1 MVVRVALFEA
11 SDIVRSDSRRAV
23 LPILES
29 LDDMGRI
36 ELVRHERF
44 TGLDDLA
51 AGLSGWRSIGP
62 SLAYVRANGRAGA
75 LTVERN
81 RIDISEVA
89 EAAKNKLGNKAL
101 YFAWASMLSGRKEKA
116 RSFLKTSGA
125 LGVYGFG
132 GPVDW
137 WQGVAFDLLFL
148 ESVGRVGMGSRL
160 AQDMTWRYP
169 DLVKRLGFT
178 GEAGRMPGVLPVN
191 PLRWLPP
198 FGA

>member
-1 MVVRVALFEA
+1 MPVRVALFEA

-23 LPILES
+23 LPVLES

-36 ELVRHERF
+36 ELLRHERF
-44 TGLDDLA
+44 VTLEDLA
-51 AGLSGWRSIGP
+51 AGLAGWRSIGP
-62 SLAYVRANGRAGA
+62 SVAYVRANGRAGA

-81 RIDISEVA
+81 RIDLAELA
-89 EAAKNKLGNKAL
+89 EASKGKLGNKAV
-101 YFAWASMLSGRKEKA
+101 YFAWASMLSGRAAKA
-116 RSFLKTSGA
+116 QSFLKTTGA

-137 WQGVAFDLLFL
+137 WQGVAFDLLFF
-148 ESVGRVGMGSRL
+148 ESIGRVGMGSRL
-160 AQDMTWRYP
+160 ALDMTWRYP
-169 DLVKRLGFT
+169 DLVKRLGFI
-178 GEAGRMPGVLPVN
+178 GEAGRMQGVLPVN